1 MMDEDSLT
9 KIFAALNFAADKHR
23 LQRRKGGQ
31 ETPYINHPINVVE
44 LLWRV
49 GGVRDTDVLVAGIL
63 HDTVEDTATT
73 LEELAAHFGPRVS
86 ALVAEVS
93 DDKSLPKPERKR
105 LQVERAPSLSPGAK
119 LIRLADKAFNV
130 YDVAYTPPTH
140 WPHQRRVDYLA
151 WTERV
156 VAGMRGAN
164 AGLEAHY
171 DAVLAE
177 ARAKVT
183 ADGAA
188 LADAA
193 PQAQTL

>member
-1 MMDEDSLT
+1 MDEAAVT

-23 LQRRKGGQ
+23 LQRRKGGAD
-31 ETPYINHPINVVE
+31 TPYINHPINVVE

-49 GGVRDTDVLVAGIL
+49 GGVRDAEVLVAGIL
-63 HDTVEDTATT
+63 HDTVEDTDAT
-73 LEELAAHFGPRVS
+73 LAELTTHFGARVS

-105 LQVERAPSLSPGAK
+105 LQVERAPHLSVGAK

-140 WPHQRRVDYLA
+140 WPHQRRVEYLA

-156 VAGMRGAN
+156 VAGMRGTN
-164 AGLEAHY
+164 AALEAHY

-177 ARAKVT
+177 ARAKVA

-188 LADAA
+188 AGASAA
-193 PQAQTL
+193 PAQAL